1 MREDEERR
9 LAEEAERNAQDLAE
23 SEERRRKRE
32 EFCQALNFEAAQ
44 LKFSRELTRAF
55 TYSYMHS
62 PTPTRI
68 HLLLHAADALAR
80 TEGVRRE
87 ATRQRV
93 PPLPDIARLAYTAHT
108 VKQQALLPLTDRATQ
123 NNTTTNTKLLKPLQS
138 GRNLSTVPFL
148 LIIYSNR

>member
-55 TYSYMHS
+55 TYSYMQLMHS
-62 PTPTRI
+62 
-68 HLLLHAADALAR
+68 LGLKASAAKPH
-80 TEGVRRE
+80 ESE
-87 ATRQRV
+87 S
-93 PPLPDIARLAYTAHT
+93 RLYQT
-108 VKQQALLPLTDRATQ
+108 
-123 NNTTTNTKLLKPLQS
+123 
-138 GRNLSTVPFL
+138 
-148 LIIYSNR
+148 

>member
-62 PTPTRI
+62 PTPIRIHLLLHAFTYSHTHSPTPTRI

-80 TEGVRRE
+80 TEGVRR
-87 ATRQRV
+87 
-93 PPLPDIARLAYTAHT
+93 
-108 VKQQALLPLTDRATQ
+108 
-123 NNTTTNTKLLKPLQS
+123 
-138 GRNLSTVPFL
+138 
-148 LIIYSNR
+148 

>member
-62 PTPTRI
+62 PTPIRI
-68 HLLLHAADALAR
+68 H
-80 TEGVRRE
+80 
-87 ATRQRV
+87 
-93 PPLPDIARLAYTAHT
+93 PLPHAFTYSYMQLMHSLGLKASAAKPHESESRLYQT
-108 VKQQALLPLTDRATQ
+108 
-123 NNTTTNTKLLKPLQS
+123 
-138 GRNLSTVPFL
+138 
-148 LIIYSNR
+148 